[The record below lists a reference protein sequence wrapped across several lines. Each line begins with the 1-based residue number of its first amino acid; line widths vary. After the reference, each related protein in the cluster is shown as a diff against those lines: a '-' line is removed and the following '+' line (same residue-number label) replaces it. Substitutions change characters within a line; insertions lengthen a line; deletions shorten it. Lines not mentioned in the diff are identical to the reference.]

1 MNYNESARLG
11 LERYQ
16 KDRDA
21 LLLAI
26 ESSCDETAASVL
38 RGPREVVSMSVYTQ
52 IPLHRRFGGVVPELA
67 SRSHVEK
74 VGSVVADALEK
85 AGVTLDDI
93 SAIAVTSG
101 PGLVGALLVGVS
113 YGKGLAFA
121 KGLPLIGVNHLGGH
135 IAANYL
141 TYPDLEPPFICLV
154 ASGGHSHIIE
164 VLDYDRFRL
173 LGHTRDDAAGEAF
186 DKVARALGLPYPGG
200 PELEKLALTGDPKK
214 YPFHSALNHSAEE
227 ADFSFSGIKTAV
239 VNLMHN
245 AAQKGETLSKADI
258 AASFQRAVC
267 DTLTLKAVHA
277 AKEHGF
283 NTLAL
288 AGGVSAKQGSPEFF
302 GPGMRRAGHTL
313 LLPGFQVLHGQR
325 CHDSLRRALRPH
337 GGPAFGPGS
346 ERRARSGAGVV
357 YGAAVPAMTPSASPI
372 RLKSELSTASSSAVY
387 SPAMAL
393 AQLTAIRLS
402 SFPRSILFLSS
413 SLMLYYMQPGDGK
426 FFYN

>member
-1 MNYNESARLG
+1 MNI
-11 LERYQ
+11 
-16 KDRDA
+16 
-21 LLLAI
+21 LAF
-26 ESSCDETAASVL
+26 ESSCDETAVAVVRDGRQVL
-38 RGPREVVSMSVYTQ
+38 SDAILSQADMHALY
-52 IPLHRRFGGVVPELA
+52 GGVVPEIA
-67 SRSHVEK
+67 SRKHVE
-74 VGSVVADALEK
+74 
-85 AGVTLDDI
+85 
-93 SAIAVTSG
+93 AIAGLTDQALSDAGLTKSDVDAVAVTYA
-101 PGLVGALLVGVS
+101 PGLIGAVLVGVS
-113 YGKGLAFA
+113 FA
-121 KGLPLIGVNHLGGH
+121 KSVAYALGVPLIPVHHVRGH

-288 AGGVSAKQGSPEFF
+288 AGGVSAN
-302 GPGMRRAGHTL
+302 
-313 LLPGFQVLHGQR
+313 
-325 CHDSLRRALRPH
+325 RALRSSL
-337 GGPAFGPGS
+337 A
-346 ERRARSGAGVV
+346 RACEEQGIRFCCPDFRYCTDNAAMIACAGH
-357 YGAAVPAMTPSASPI
+357 YALMAG
-372 RLKSELSTASSSAVY
+372 ELSGLDLNAAPELPLV
-387 SPAMAL
+387 
-393 AQLTAIRLS
+393 QR
-402 SFPRSILFLSS
+402 
-413 SLMLYYMQPGDGK
+413 
-426 FFYN
+426 

>member
-1 MNYNESARLG
+1 MNYNESARPG

-16 KDRDA
+16 KNRDA

-38 RGPREVVSMSVYTQ
+38 RGAREVVSMSVYTQ

-214 YPFHSALNHSAEE
+214 YPFHSALNSSADE

-245 AAQKGETLSKADI
+245 ASQKGEEISKADI

-288 AGGVSAKQGSPEFF
+288 AGGVSAN
-302 GPGMRRAGHTL
+302 
-313 LLPGFQVLHGQR
+313 
-325 CHDSLRRALRPH
+325 RALRSSL
-337 GGPAFGPGS
+337 A
-346 ERRARSGAGVV
+346 RACEEQGIRFCCPDFRYCTDNAAMIACAGH
-357 YGAAVPAMTPSASPI
+357 YALMAG
-372 RLKSELSTASSSAVY
+372 ELSGLDLNAAPELPLV
-387 SPAMAL
+387 
-393 AQLTAIRLS
+393 QR
-402 SFPRSILFLSS
+402 
-413 SLMLYYMQPGDGK
+413 
-426 FFYN
+426 

>member
-1 MNYNESARLG
+1 
-11 LERYQ
+11 
-16 KDRDA
+16 
-21 LLLAI
+21 
-26 ESSCDETAASVL
+26 
-38 RGPREVVSMSVYTQ
+38 MSVYTQ

-186 DKVARALGLPYPGG
+186 DKCAKVMGLPYPGG
-200 PELEKLALTGDPKK
+200 PVIDRLAKEGDPKAFRFAHPHVDG
-214 YPFHSALNHSAEE
+214 Y
-227 ADFSFSGIKTAV
+227 DYSFSGLKTSFLYTLRDAV
-239 VNLMHN
+239 AGDPNFIEEH
-245 AAQKGETLSKADI
+245 KADLC
-258 AASFQRAVC
+258 ASLQNTVVEILLDKLIRASK
-267 DTLTLKAVHA
+267 DTGIRDITI
-277 AKEHGF
+277 G
-283 NTLAL
+283 
-288 AGGVSAKQGSPEFF
+288 GGVSANSGLRNGIVEQGRRRGWRTFLPEFKFTTDNAAMIAMAGYYRYKQGEFSSLDVSPE
-302 GPGMRRAGHTL
+302 
-313 LLPGFQVLHGQR
+313 
-325 CHDSLRRALRPH
+325 
-337 GGPAFGPGS
+337 
-346 ERRARSGAGVV
+346 AR
-357 YGAAVPAMTPSASPI
+357 MEH
-372 RLKSELSTASSSAVY
+372 L
-387 SPAMAL
+387 
-393 AQLTAIRLS
+393 
-402 SFPRSILFLSS
+402 
-413 SLMLYYMQPGDGK
+413 
-426 FFYN
+426 